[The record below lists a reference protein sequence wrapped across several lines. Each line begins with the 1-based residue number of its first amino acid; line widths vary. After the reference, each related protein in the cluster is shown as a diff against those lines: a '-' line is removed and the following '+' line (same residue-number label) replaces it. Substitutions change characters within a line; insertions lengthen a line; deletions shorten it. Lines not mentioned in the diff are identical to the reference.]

1 MGLFDDLSEFVSRQ
15 ARRLFRFSTLASIPS
30 TIALTRRFM
39 NSVNWKQAQ
48 SDIEGELHRKVA
60 ILGLAN
66 SGKSTLFN
74 TLRGYYA
81 STVSATA
88 GTTTTTVEGDLGP
101 FALVDT
107 PGHLPDIQAQAAAEA
122 PIVLYLLD
130 ASAGLRAQDL
140 ATISNL
146 RDDGKTLIVALNK
159 ADLLTNPDD
168 DAAKAASRLGVR
180 DVIPISARDGDN
192 VAEELIPALIEA
204 SPEAAMILGRQLP
217 KFRRE
222 AATKLVR
229 TAALVGL
236 AAGLEPIPLI
246 DIPILLGNQIRM
258 VLRVAAI
265 YGEPLS
271 ARHLRELV
279 PTVIGGLLFRY
290 LAEEAAKLV
299 PIRRRSGGG
308 SHRGGGHMVAR
319 HGRHRILRERQEAQR
334 RPVTRYVRPLLP
346 EIPRAKSCANH
357 EDPATRVATATQRHR
372 DRSGPTLGQRP
383 LVNRPPISSPS
394 STFPRAP
401 PPGRFSAD
409 SSNHTSYISLRKPS
423 PKGFIACGDDW
434 REENAPCTS

>member
-1 MGLFDDLSEFVSRQ
+1 MVHNIAGHVFVFHLETLPCPALLSKRTIGGSAPSNRTIRPERRVVEALERARHVITSKEQRSPTPKEPSVGLFDDLSEFVSRQ

-48 SDIEGELHRKVA
+48 SDIESDLHRKVA

-81 STVSATA
+81 SAVSATA

-168 DAAKAASRLGVR
+168 DAEKAASRLGVR

-217 KFRRE
+217 KYRRE
-222 AATKLVR
+222 SATKLVR

-236 AAGLEPIPLI
+236 AAA
-246 DIPILLGNQIRM
+246 
-258 VLRVAAI
+258 VAFVV
-265 YGEPLS
+265 S
-271 ARHLRELV
+271 A
-279 PTVIGGLLFRY
+279 PTSASDLQPWPAY
-290 LAEEAAKLV
+290 
-299 PIRRRSGGG
+299 
-308 SHRGGGHMVAR
+308 
-319 HGRHRILRERQEAQR
+319 
-334 RPVTRYVRPLLP
+334 RPT
-346 EIPRAKSCANH
+346 ES
-357 EDPATRVATATQRHR
+357 
-372 DRSGPTLGQRP
+372 
-383 LVNRPPISSPS
+383 
-394 STFPRAP
+394 
-401 PPGRFSAD
+401 
-409 SSNHTSYISLRKPS
+409 
-423 PKGFIACGDDW
+423 
-434 REENAPCTS
+434 

>member
-1 MGLFDDLSEFVSRQ
+1 MGLFDTLSELVNRN
-15 ARRLFRFSTLASIPS
+15 ARKLFRFSTLASIPS
-30 TIALTRRFM
+30 TIALTRRFV

-81 STVSATA
+81 SAVSATA

-140 ATISNL
+140 STISNL

-159 ADLLTNPDD
+159 ADLLTSPDD
-168 DAAKAASRLGVR
+168 DAAKAAARLGVK

-222 AATKLVR
+222 AATKVVR

-279 PTVIGGLLFRY
+279 TTVIGGLLFRY
-290 LAEEAAKLV
+290 LAEEAAKIVPFGGDLV
-299 PIRRRSGGG
+299 AGAIAAAGTWSLG
-308 SHRGGGHMVAR
+308 MVAVEYFES
-319 HGRHRILRERQEAQR
+319 GKKLSGDQLRDMFDRFYQKYRAQEDARAVKKQQ
-334 RPVTRYVRPLLP
+334 PQSPLP
-346 EIPRAKSCANH
+346 PNAIVIDQ
-357 EDPATRVATATQRHR
+357 DP
-372 DRSGPTLGQRP
+372 
-383 LVNRPPISSPS
+383 PS
-394 STFPRAP
+394 A
-401 PPGRFSAD
+401 SA
-409 SSNHTSYISLRKPS
+409 R
-423 PKGFIACGDDW
+423 
-434 REENAPCTS
+434 

>member
-81 STVSATA
+81 SAVSATA

-192 VAEELIPALIEA
+192 VADELIPALIEA

-290 LAEEAAKLV
+290 LAEEAAKIVPFGGDLV
-299 PIRRRSGGG
+299 AGAIAAAGTWSLGMVAIEYFESGKKLSGDQLRDMFDRFYQKYRAQNRRRGKEPA
-308 SHRGGGHMVAR
+308 AR
-319 HGRHRILRERQEAQR
+319 LA
-334 RPVTRYVRPLLP
+334 
-346 EIPRAKSCANH
+346 AA
-357 EDPATRVATATQRHR
+357 AQRHR